1 MSNYFFRLGTNGGP
15 RYERDADFE
24 TDRSCDILQW
34 LFSIIII
41 PSNEISN
48 ILTVNFAQ
56 EIENK
61 SIGSFLKSI
70 VPPDGNSVR

>member
-1 MSNYFFRLGTNGGP
+1 MRYFTMV
-15 RYERDADFE
+15 
-24 TDRSCDILQW
+24 ILDYY
-34 LFSIIII
+34 II